1 MAIITHA
8 EIVGVMQEAADK
20 RGMTLEQFF
29 ASGQG
34 DKHAARLI
42 HNLRAHFGNVLF
54 DEELDEI
61 LSR

>member
-1 MAIITHA
+1 MR
-8 EIVGVMQEAADK
+8 EAADK
-20 RGMTLEQFF
+20 RNMTLEQFF

-61 LSR
+61 LDR